1 MILAKTMAQTMHP
14 PGALLFLAG
23 SALGTAW
30 RANQYGR
37 QQMKILVLSVGGT
50 GGYFDW
56 RLSQSDAESHYW
68 CGPNVSWQHAFVVSN
83 KKLPPFDTL
92 PPK

>member
-1 MILAKTMAQTMHP
+1 
-14 PGALLFLAG
+14 
-23 SALGTAW
+23 
-30 RANQYGR
+30 
-37 QQMKILVLSVGGT
+37 MKILVLSVGGT